1 MQIQVVIWA
10 VYLLGALA
18 SRYFFGWNGRIA
30 YLVIVGVLI
39 LLFKRQ
45 LTLWLTHVASKG
57 GMMKAT
63 IDKMPTTIALAR
75 APTPDAAAQPVVAEL
90 AGAGFVSAGA
100 WNIPPMP
107 KIKLALMVHPGEN
120 FLAAIETAPSIGAQ
134 VNIHTLYGDDKVV
147 TYTNTRLPAPRAL
160 RPQITYTRLPGLAP
174 AALFAQARAG
184 RRRDG
189 IRAVSADEAPRI
201 YERLYADS
209 IRYRK
214 EKGM

>member
-1 MQIQVVIWA
+1 MQIEVVIWA
-10 VYLLGALA
+10 IYLLGALA

-45 LTLWLTHVASKG
+45 LTLWLTHVASKY

-63 IDKMPTTIALAR
+63 IDKMPMTITLTR
-75 APTPDAAAQPVVAEL
+75 APAPDAAAQPVLAEL
-90 AGAGFVSAGA
+90 SKVGFVSAGA

-107 KIKLALMVHPGEN
+107 KIKLALLVHPGEN
-120 FLAAIETAPSIGAQ
+120 FLAAVETASSIGAQ
-134 VNIHTLYGDDKVV
+134 VNIHTLYDDDKVV

-160 RPQITYTRLPGLAP
+160 RPQVTYTRLPGLAP
-174 AALFAQARAG
+174 TALFAQARTG

-189 IRAVSADEAPRI
+189 IRPISVDDAPRI
-201 YERLYADS
+201 YEQLYADS

>member
-1 MQIQVVIWA
+1 MQIQVVIWG

-30 YLVIVGVLI
+30 YLLLVGVLI

-45 LTLWLTHVASKG
+45 LTLWLTHVASKF

-63 IDKMPTTIALAR
+63 IEKMPATIALTR
-75 APTPDAAAQPVVAEL
+75 APAPDAAAQPVAAEL
-90 AGAGFVSAGA
+90 AKAGFTTAGA
-100 WNIPPMP
+100 WNIQSMP
-107 KIKLALMVHPGEN
+107 KIKLALMVHTSEN
-120 FLAAIETAPSIGAQ
+120 FLAAIETAQSIGAQ
-134 VNIHTLYGDDKVV
+134 VNIHTLYDDATVV

-160 RPQITYTRLPGLAP
+160 RPQVTYTRIPGLAP
-174 AALFAQARAG
+174 VALVEQARRE
-184 RRRDG
+184 RRRNG
-189 IRAVSADEAPRI
+189 IRAVSVKEAPRN

>member
-1 MQIQVVIWA
+1 MQIQVAIWA

-18 SRYFFGWNGRIA
+18 SSYLFGWNGRIA

-39 LLFKRQ
+39 LAFKRQ
-45 LTLWLTHVASKG
+45 LTLWLTHVASTS

-63 IDKMPTTIALAR
+63 IDRMPMTITLTR
-75 APTPDAAAQPVVAEL
+75 APAPDAAAQPVVAAL
-90 AGAGFVSAGA
+90 AKAGFTSAGA

-107 KIKLALMVHPGEN
+107 KIKLSLMVHSGEN
-120 FLAAIETAPSIGAQ
+120 FLAAIESAESIGVQA
-134 VNIHTLYGDDKVV
+134 NLHTLYDNGTVT

-160 RPQITYTRLPGLAP
+160 RPQQTYTRLPGLAP
-174 AALFAQARAG
+174 TALLAKARAT

-189 IRAVSADEAPRI
+189 IRALSVDEAPRI
-201 YERLYADS
+201 YAQLYADS